1 MRIKLHWQIMAG
13 LVLGVI
19 FGIFAKDHVHYVS
32 WAGTLF
38 LRALK
43 MLVIPLIICSVISGI
58 SNIGSGKNL
67 GRIGLKT
74 ITYYLTTSLF
84 AIVVSL
90 LFINFLKPGIGANI
104 KLAEPVKAL
113 TAEQQSIG
121 QLLIEIVPE
130 NIFAAL
136 VDNKLLSILFFSLL
150 LGIFITKLA
159 EKQRT
164 TLSEFFNAGF
174 ALFIKITMFVIMFA
188 PLGVFGLMAK
198 IVAEQEQFFSIIG
211 NMSMFAFSVTAALL
225 VHSLI
230 FLPLLT
236 RLIGRV
242 DPFKHF
248 QNMSAALL
256 TAFSTASSVAALPLT
271 MESVENKS
279 GVSNKITNFTLPIG
293 ATVNM
298 DGTAIY
304 IVGVVMFIAQANGLN
319 MDITQQVILVLT
331 ALLTSIGTA
340 AIPMASLVIITI
352 ILNLFNLPIE
362 LIALILPFDRP
373 LDMLRTTTNVW
384 SDSCGAVIIA
394 KTEGETLEQIE
405 REPLAH
411 NRRE

>member
-13 LVLGVI
+13 LVFGVI

-84 AIVVSL
+84 SIVVSL

-136 VDNKLLSILFFSLL
+136 VDNKLLSVLFFSLL

-198 IVAEQEQFFSIIG
+198 IVAEQEQFFSLIG
-211 NMSMFAFSVTAALL
+211 NMSMFALSVTAALL

-271 MESVENKS
+271 MESVEKKS

-405 REPLAH
+405 IMPNHER
-411 NRRE
+411 

>member
-1 MRIKLHWQIMAG
+1 MAG
-13 LVLGVI
+13 LVFGVI

-136 VDNKLLSILFFSLL
+136 VDNKLLSVLFFSLL

-198 IVAEQEQFFSIIG
+198 IVAEQEQFFSLIG
-211 NMSMFAFSVTAALL
+211 NMSMFALSVTAALL

-256 TAFSTASSVAALPLT
+256 TAFSTASSVATLPLT
-271 MESVENKS
+271 MESVEKKS

-405 REPLAH
+405 IMPNHER
-411 NRRE
+411 